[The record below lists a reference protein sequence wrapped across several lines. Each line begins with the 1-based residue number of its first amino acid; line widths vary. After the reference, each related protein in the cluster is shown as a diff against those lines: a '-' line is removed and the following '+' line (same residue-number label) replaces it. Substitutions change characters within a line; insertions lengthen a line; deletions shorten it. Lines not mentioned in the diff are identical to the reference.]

1 MVHPAGIE
9 PTTFG
14 FGDNR
19 IQIPS
24 TYIQTTYKSQNF
36 QLVLKLKA
44 IFVKY
49 EPTFES
55 EADFYALRTPITRP
69 CVTSACTIKH
79 RILSCIQTLHIRL
92 FRKPKQEYTLVYTY
106 SQISNNS

>member
-19 IQIPS
+19 TQIPS
-24 TYIQTTYKSQNF
+24 TYIQTTYKSKNF

-44 IFVKY
+44 IFIKY
-49 EPTFES
+49 EPTFKS
-55 EADFYALRTPITRP
+55 EADFLAPLYPYATMIT
-69 CVTSACTIKH
+69 A
-79 RILSCIQTLHIRL
+79 
-92 FRKPKQEYTLVYTY
+92 
-106 SQISNNS
+106 QIHP

>member
-19 IQIPS
+19 TQIPS

-36 QLVLKLKA
+36 QLVLKLIV
-44 IFVKY
+44 IFVKTN
-49 EPTFES
+49 PLSNPSLIF
-55 EADFYALRTPITRP
+55 TPYGHP
-69 CVTSACTIKH
+69 
-79 RILSCIQTLHIRL
+79 
-92 FRKPKQEYTLVYTY
+92 
-106 SQISNNS
+106 SQGRV